1 MIMTRSVL
9 ATVLVV
15 AFATSSLVAQQP
27 VNEEQSWRRLVAAL
41 EPAATVSVRLK
52 DGQHIVGTILEHSN
66 ESLVLKPRTRIPVA
80 ARAIAFGDIDSIE
93 RKKVG
98 WSPGAKVIFG
108 IGVGLGG
115 LMLATL
121 VAFAAYGD

>member
-1 MIMTRSVL
+1 MTRSVL
-9 ATVLVV
+9 ATVLV
-15 AFATSSLVAQQP
+15 FALATTSLGAQQS
-27 VNEEQSWRRLVAAL
+27 VNEEQSWRHLVAAL
-41 EPAATVSVRLK
+41 EPAALVSLRLK
-52 DGQHIVGTILEHSN
+52 DGTHVVGTILEQS
-66 ESLVLKPRTRIPVA
+66 EDSLVMKPRTRIPVA
-80 ARAIAFGDIDSIE
+80 ARAIPFRDIDSIE

-108 IGVGLGG
+108 IGVGFGA